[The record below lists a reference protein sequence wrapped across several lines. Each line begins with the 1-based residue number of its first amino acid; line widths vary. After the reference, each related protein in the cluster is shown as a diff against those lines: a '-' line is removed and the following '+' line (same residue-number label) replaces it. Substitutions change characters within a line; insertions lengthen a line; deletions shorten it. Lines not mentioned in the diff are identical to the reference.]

1 MPETSIEKDSC
12 TSLQTWNGWVSKQS
26 LLKAAKCVGVTATG
40 LSVNFMQT
48 EKFEQAAGIL
58 EGNNTNEVPETPH
71 AYVSSPQNIRKNSA
85 LYWKSKFMS
94 AQDLV
99 EESNEK
105 NVQLDQIPGLL
116 TINKITPKRTETNVR
131 VVQVCGSMQGKD
143 MLQVVKSTS
152 EEKSRNVEGKKAKKN
167 QKLNDPAA
175 FHKCK
180 ETCVSHKS
188 KCEASGLKE
197 CSSCHNVLRSIC
209 GKVGGR
215 KNGKRPMMIY
225 PSVGRKINVRQSV
238 NKENDSEDSKSFDSK
253 YVKYYCRPFRS
264 NIKGWNTVFTFL
276 L

>member
-1 MPETSIEKDSC
+1 
-12 TSLQTWNGWVSKQS
+12 
-26 LLKAAKCVGVTATG
+26 
-40 LSVNFMQT
+40 
-48 EKFEQAAGIL
+48 
-58 EGNNTNEVPETPH
+58 
-71 AYVSSPQNIRKNSA
+71 
-85 LYWKSKFMS
+85 MS

-105 NVQLDQIPGLL
+105 NVQLDQIPDLL

-131 VVQVCGSMQGKD
+131 VVQVCESMQGKD

-152 EEKSRNVEGKKAKKN
+152 EEKSWNVEGKKAKKI
-167 QKLNDPAA
+167 QKLNDTAA
-175 FHKCK
+175 FYKCK
-180 ETCVSHKS
+180 ETCMCHKS
-188 KCEASGLKE
+188 KCEASGFKE

-209 GKVGGR
+209 GKVGCR

-253 YVKYYCRPFRS
+253 YFKYYCRPFRS
-264 NIKGWNTVFTFL
+264 NIKGCNTVFTFL